1 MDEKRESKKRDWRR
15 EWESFTPIRPCS
27 SLGLLVKDEQI
38 LCSDKNVE
46 KKEGSKNFITE
57 LNIV

>member
-1 MDEKRESKKRDWRR
+1 MDEKRESKKEGLAPGVR
-15 EWESFTPIRPCS
+15 EFSPIRPCS
-27 SLGLLVKDEQI
+27 TLGLLVKDEQI

-46 KKEGSKNFITE
+46 KKEGSKTFITE